1 MNKKTRLV
9 LVAVLLVAL
18 VATLLAACTIDDS
31 TATTDADKLYTAY
44 SAVVSVKGYKP
55 VSKTEFEEILTAAT
69 KDGGTI
75 TSVNA
80 TLETANGTEKW
91 VLTFVLGDGTTKTA
105 EHAANKADSTD
116 PNPNPTPDPDPTP
129 NPDPNPNPDPEPNPT
144 PDPTGNDGSSVEK
157 AYSVSEAVAVVKQL
171 ASGAHSD
178 TKLYVRGYITSEPQ
192 YFSNHKSYNFYMGDV
207 ASDSSNSFMAYSAQ
221 ISSGSIKQGDEIV
234 IYGYLIHFVKD
245 GSPVYEIGYA
255 SGLDN
260 PQIVLVN
267 NGATPTPTP
276 GGDPENDG
284 KTADTAYTVADA
296 LIVGNKLANN
306 AYSSGQVYLKG
317 TIIWAVGST
326 VEDGETYTYMYIAD
340 TIPSDSDD
348 QFAAYVYVDYYDMS
362 DFTELEIGDEV
373 VLYGYLMHID
383 DATDGNYISMTYY
396 TVNKDAGEY
405 IDPVLISVN
414 GNSKPAPEPDPSEHN
429 FPNYFTYG
437 KCQDEGCHVIGR
449 KAADSTFKN
458 NFKYTLTETDYNK
471 YVGYYN
477 WMVANVNNA
486 STDADEF
493 YINMIDFGKG
503 LNHVYEQNDIAS
515 VLYNVSGDSTDYD
528 TSTTWYYD
536 LLNKYVDIIVKAN
549 SSTNTAIKNGLS
561 EYVDSEDIQ
570 YALGEGTGNAS
581 KIQEEIDNI
590 LSQYNKEITLE
601 SPNTT
606 TIAGLYEQLVNKN
619 NQLAVLYGYDNYMT
633 YAYKNVYNRNYTP
646 TQTKAMSAFVKQ
658 YIVPLYTSINAKFET
673 AYNALDGNDATDADI
688 NLYNGLMF
696 DSLFTKTTS
705 RYFDE
710 VKDAIDL
717 ISNYF
722 KYLDSSNDVMFYDA
736 VEDLFKTGNYF
747 VGQVEGAFTYYM
759 PQVGN
764 TILYFDNT
772 DYGNG
777 TYYYSN
783 SFTFV
788 HEFGHYYENV
798 HNLTK
803 SGERPLSYDF
813 CETQSQGNEMMFLA
827 WLGSNTTASKGYNAV
842 KYSQLANMLQTVLN
856 ATAIDEF
863 EQAVYT
869 GSYEGYTTLNAN
881 NYQDLYDTICT
892 KYGINDEENGN
903 TYWMGVCFDNAAYY
917 ISYAMSA
924 LPSIEIYA
932 KAVDKDGG
940 LDVARTAYL
949 TLFTN
954 ASTDYNT
961 VLAAAGLH
969 NAFEEALYTELT
981 NAIK

>member
-18 VATLLAACTIDDS
+18 VATLLAACTLDDNS
-31 TATTDADKLYTAY
+31 TTTDADKLYAAY
-44 SAVVSVKGYKP
+44 SVAVSAKGYKP

-91 VLTFVLGDGTTKTA
+91 ILTFVLGDGTTKTA
-105 EHAANKADSTD
+105 EHAANKADSPD
-116 PNPNPTPDPDPTP
+116 PDPNPTPDPDPTP
-129 NPDPNPNPDPEPNPT
+129 N
-144 PDPTGNDGSSVEK
+144 PTGNDGSSVEK
-157 AYSVSEAVAVVKQL
+157 AYSISEAVAVVKQL

-178 TKLYVRGYITSEPQ
+178 TKLYVRGYITSDPQ

-255 SGLDN
+255 SGLEN

-267 NGATPTPTP
+267 NGATPTP
-276 GGDPENDG
+276 
-284 KTADTAYTVADA
+284 
-296 LIVGNKLANN
+296 
-306 AYSSGQVYLKG
+306 
-317 TIIWAVGST
+317 
-326 VEDGETYTYMYIAD
+326 
-340 TIPSDSDD
+340 
-348 QFAAYVYVDYYDMS
+348 
-362 DFTELEIGDEV
+362 
-373 VLYGYLMHID
+373 
-383 DATDGNYISMTYY
+383 
-396 TVNKDAGEY
+396 
-405 IDPVLISVN
+405 
-414 GNSKPAPEPDPSEHN
+414 DPSEHS

-458 NFKYTLTETDYNK
+458 KFKYTLTETDYNK

-493 YINMIDFGKG
+493 YINMIDFGNG

-561 EYVDSEDIQ
+561 KNVDSEDIQ

-590 LSQYNKEITLE
+590 LSQYNNEITSE
-601 SPNTT
+601 NPNTT

-646 TQTKAMSAFVKQ
+646 AQTKAMSAFVKQ

-705 RYFDE
+705 KYFDE

-722 KYLDSSNDVMFYDA
+722 KYLDSSNNVMFYDA

-772 DYGNG
+772 DYGEG
-777 TYYYSN
+777 YYHCYSN

-842 KYSQLANMLQTVLN
+842 KYSQLANLLQTVLN

-940 LDVARTAYL
+940 PDVARTAYL

>member
-18 VATLLAACTIDDS
+18 VATLLAACTLDDN
-31 TATTDADKLYTAY
+31 TTTTDAEKLYAAY
-44 SAVVSVKGYKP
+44 SVAVSAKGYKP
-55 VSKTEFEEILTAAT
+55 VSKAEFEEILKAAT

-91 VLTFVLGDGTTKTA
+91 ILTFVLGDGTTKTA
-105 EHAANKADSTD
+105 EHAANKADSPD
-116 PNPNPTPDPDPTP
+116 PAPNPTPDPDPTP
-129 NPDPNPNPDPEPNPT
+129 N
-144 PDPTGNDGSSVEK
+144 PTGNDGSSVEK

-171 ASGAHSD
+171 ASGAHSN

-234 IYGYLIHFVKD
+234 IYGYLIHFVKN

-260 PQIVLVN
+260 PKIVLVN
-267 NGATPTPTP
+267 NGTTPTPTP

-306 AYSSGQVYLKG
+306 AYSSGQFYLKG

-340 TIPSDSDD
+340 TIPSDSDNE
-348 QFAAYVYVDYYDMS
+348 FAAYVYVDYYNMS
-362 DFTELEIGDEV
+362 DFTELAIGDEV

-383 DATDGNYISMTYY
+383 DATYGNYISMTSY
-396 TVNKDAGEY
+396 TVNEDAGEY

-414 GNSKPAPEPDPSEHN
+414 GNSKPTPEPDPSEHN

-437 KCQDEGCHVIGR
+437 ECQDEGCHVIGR

-493 YINMIDFGKG
+493 YTNMIDFGNG

-515 VLYNVSGDSTDYD
+515 VLYNVSGDSADYD

-561 EYVDSEDIQ
+561 ENVDSEDIQ
-570 YALGEGTGNAS
+570 YALGEGTGDAS
-581 KIQEEIDNI
+581 KIQEEIDDI

-673 AYNALDGNDATDADI
+673 AYNALDDNDATDADI

-705 RYFDE
+705 KYFDE

-722 KYLDSSNDVMFYDA
+722 KYLDSSNNVMFYDA

-772 DYGNG
+772 DYGEG
-777 TYYYSN
+777 YYHCYSN

-803 SGERPLSYDF
+803 SGERPLSFDY

-892 KYGINDEENGN
+892 KYGINDKENGN
-903 TYWMGVCFDNAAYY
+903 TYWMGVCFVNAAYY

-940 LDVARTAYL
+940 VDVARTAYL

>member
-9 LVAVLLVAL
+9 LVTVLLVAL

-44 SAVVSVKGYKP
+44 SAVVSAKGYKP

-75 TSVNA
+75 TSVKA

-105 EHAANKADSTD
+105 EHAANKADSPDPD
-116 PNPNPTPDPDPTP
+116 PNPTPNPDPNPTPDPDP
-129 NPDPNPNPDPEPNPT
+129 NPN
-144 PDPTGNDGSSVEK
+144 PTGNDGSSVEK
-157 AYSVSEAVAVVKQL
+157 AYSVSEAVAVAKQL

-178 TKLYVRGYITSEPQ
+178 KKLYVRGYITSEPQ

-234 IYGYLIHFVKD
+234 IYGYLIHFVKN

-267 NGATPTPTP
+267 NGTTPTPTP
-276 GGDPENDG
+276 GGDEG
-284 KTADTAYTVADA
+284 KTEATAITVAEALAAGKQLTLDNQSSVEYYIKGYIVDEISSDSDGYYLYLADTADDTTTDFSVE
-296 LIVGNKLANN
+296 
-306 AYSSGQVYLKG
+306 YLQIG
-317 TIIWAVGST
+317 
-326 VEDGETYTYMYIAD
+326 D
-340 TIPSDSDD
+340 
-348 QFAAYVYVDYYDMS
+348 
-362 DFTELEIGDEV
+362 LEIATGDFIV
-373 VLYGYLMHID
+373 VKGYIYHGSD
-383 DATDGNYISMTYY
+383 EEN
-396 TVNKDAGEY
+396 GEY
-405 IDPVLISVN
+405 VCVSFDEKTYEGPMLISVN
-414 GNSKPAPEPDPSEHN
+414 GNSKPTPEPDPSEHN

-437 KCQDEGCHVIGR
+437 ECQDEGCHVIGR

-458 NFKYTLTETDYNK
+458 NFKYTLTETEYNK

-493 YINMIDFGKG
+493 YVNMLDLIEG

-561 EYVDSEDIQ
+561 ENVDSEDIR
-570 YALGEGTGNAS
+570 YALGEGTGDAS

-590 LSQYNKEITLE
+590 LSQYNKEITSE

-633 YAYKNVYNRNYTP
+633 YAYKNVYNRSYTP

-705 RYFDE
+705 KYFDE

-759 PQVGN
+759 PQVDN

-772 DYGNG
+772 DYGEG
-777 TYYYSN
+777 YRYCYSN

-803 SGERPLSYDF
+803 SGERPLSFDF

-827 WLGSNTTASKGYNAV
+827 WLGNNTTASKGYNAV

-881 NYQDLYDTICT
+881 NYQNLYDTICT
-892 KYGINDEENGN
+892 KYGINDKENGN

-940 LDVARTAYL
+940 PDVARTAYL

>member
-18 VATLLAACTIDDS
+18 VATLLAACTLDDS
-31 TATTDADKLYTAY
+31 TTTTDADKLYTAY
-44 SAVVSVKGYKP
+44 SVAVSAKGYKP
-55 VSKTEFEEILTAAT
+55 VSKTEFEEILKAAT

-91 VLTFVLGDGTTKTA
+91 ILTFVLGDCTTKTA
-105 EHAANKADSTD
+105 EHAANKADSPD
-116 PNPNPTPDPDPTP
+116 PAPNPTPDPD
-129 NPDPNPNPDPEPNPT
+129 PT

-234 IYGYLIHFVKD
+234 IFGYLIHFVKN

-267 NGATPTPTP
+267 NGATPTP
-276 GGDPENDG
+276 
-284 KTADTAYTVADA
+284 
-296 LIVGNKLANN
+296 
-306 AYSSGQVYLKG
+306 
-317 TIIWAVGST
+317 
-326 VEDGETYTYMYIAD
+326 
-340 TIPSDSDD
+340 
-348 QFAAYVYVDYYDMS
+348 
-362 DFTELEIGDEV
+362 
-373 VLYGYLMHID
+373 
-383 DATDGNYISMTYY
+383 
-396 TVNKDAGEY
+396 
-405 IDPVLISVN
+405 
-414 GNSKPAPEPDPSEHN
+414 DPSEHN
-429 FPNYFTYG
+429 FPNYFIYG

-493 YINMIDFGKG
+493 YTNMIDFGNG

-549 SSTNTAIKNGLS
+549 SSTNTAIKNDLS
-561 EYVDSEDIQ
+561 KKVDSEDIR
-570 YALGEGTGNAS
+570 YALGEGTGDAS
-581 KIQEEIDNI
+581 KIREEIDNI
-590 LSQYNKEITLE
+590 LSQYNKEITSE
-601 SPNTT
+601 NPNTT

-633 YAYKNVYNRNYTP
+633 YAYKNVYNRIYTP

-688 NLYNGLMF
+688 NLYKGLMF

-705 RYFDE
+705 KYFDE

-722 KYLDSSNDVMFYDA
+722 KYLDNSNDVMFYDA

-772 DYGNG
+772 DYGEG
-777 TYYYSN
+777 YYHCYSN

-869 GSYEGYTTLNAN
+869 GSYEGYTTLNKN

-892 KYGINDEENGN
+892 KYGINNEENGN

-940 LDVARTAYL
+940 VDVARTAYL

>member
-18 VATLLAACTIDDS
+18 VATLLAACTLDDN
-31 TATTDADKLYTAY
+31 TTTTDSDKLYAAY
-44 SAVVSVKGYKP
+44 SVAVSAKGYKP

-91 VLTFVLGDGTTKTA
+91 ILTFVLGDGTTKTA
-105 EHAANKADSTD
+105 EHAANKADSPD
-116 PNPNPTPDPDPTP
+116 PAPNPTPDPD
-129 NPDPNPNPDPEPNPT
+129 PT

-171 ASGAHSD
+171 ARGAHSD
-178 TKLYVRGYITSEPQ
+178 TKLYVRGYITSEPK

-267 NGATPTPTP
+267 NGTTPT
-276 GGDPENDG
+276 
-284 KTADTAYTVADA
+284 
-296 LIVGNKLANN
+296 
-306 AYSSGQVYLKG
+306 
-317 TIIWAVGST
+317 
-326 VEDGETYTYMYIAD
+326 
-340 TIPSDSDD
+340 
-348 QFAAYVYVDYYDMS
+348 
-362 DFTELEIGDEV
+362 
-373 VLYGYLMHID
+373 
-383 DATDGNYISMTYY
+383 
-396 TVNKDAGEY
+396 
-405 IDPVLISVN
+405 
-414 GNSKPAPEPDPSEHN
+414 PDPSEHN

-437 KCQDEGCHVIGR
+437 KCQDEGCNVIGR

-458 NFKYTLTETDYNK
+458 KFKYTLTETDYNK

-493 YINMIDFGKG
+493 YINMIDFGNG

-561 EYVDSEDIQ
+561 ENVDSEDIQ

-590 LSQYNKEITLE
+590 LSQYNNEITSE

-633 YAYKNVYNRNYTP
+633 YSYKNVYNRNYTP
-646 TQTKAMSAFVKQ
+646 AQTKAMSAFVKK
-658 YIVPLYTSINAKFET
+658 YIVPLYTSINARFET
-673 AYNALDGNDATDADI
+673 AYNALDDNDATDADI

-705 RYFDE
+705 KYFDE

-736 VEDLFKTGNYF
+736 VEDLFKNGNYF

-772 DYGNG
+772 DYGEG
-777 TYYYSN
+777 YYHCYSN

-940 LDVARTAYL
+940 VDVARTAYL

>member
-18 VATLLAACTIDDS
+18 VATLLAACTLDDN
-31 TATTDADKLYTAY
+31 TTTTDSDKLYAAY
-44 SAVVSVKGYKP
+44 SVAVSAKGYKP

-91 VLTFVLGDGTTKTA
+91 ILTFVLGDGTTKTA
-105 EHAANKADSTD
+105 EHAANKADSPD
-116 PNPNPTPDPDPTP
+116 PAPNPTPDPD
-129 NPDPNPNPDPEPNPT
+129 PT

-178 TKLYVRGYITSEPQ
+178 TKLYVRGYITSEPK

-267 NGATPTPTP
+267 NGTTPT
-276 GGDPENDG
+276 
-284 KTADTAYTVADA
+284 
-296 LIVGNKLANN
+296 
-306 AYSSGQVYLKG
+306 
-317 TIIWAVGST
+317 
-326 VEDGETYTYMYIAD
+326 
-340 TIPSDSDD
+340 
-348 QFAAYVYVDYYDMS
+348 
-362 DFTELEIGDEV
+362 
-373 VLYGYLMHID
+373 
-383 DATDGNYISMTYY
+383 
-396 TVNKDAGEY
+396 
-405 IDPVLISVN
+405 
-414 GNSKPAPEPDPSEHN
+414 PDPSEHN

-437 KCQDEGCHVIGR
+437 KCQDEGCNVIGR

-458 NFKYTLTETDYNK
+458 KFKYTLTETDYNK

-493 YINMIDFGKG
+493 YINMIDFGNG

-561 EYVDSEDIQ
+561 ENVDSEDIQ

-590 LSQYNKEITLE
+590 LSQYNNEITSE

-633 YAYKNVYNRNYTP
+633 YSYKNVYNRNYTP
-646 TQTKAMSAFVKQ
+646 AQTKAMSAFVKK
-658 YIVPLYTSINAKFET
+658 YIVPLYTSINARFET
-673 AYNALDGNDATDADI
+673 AYNALDDNDATDADI

-705 RYFDE
+705 KYFDE

-736 VEDLFKTGNYF
+736 VEDLFKNGNYF

-772 DYGNG
+772 DYGEG
-777 TYYYSN
+777 YYHCYSN

-798 HNLTK
+798 HNLTR

-940 LDVARTAYL
+940 VDVARTAYL

-954 ASTDYNT
+954 ASTDYNA

>member
-18 VATLLAACTIDDS
+18 VATLLAACTLDDS
-31 TATTDADKLYTAY
+31 TTTTDADKLYTAY
-44 SAVVSVKGYKP
+44 SAVVSAKGYKP

-91 VLTFVLGDGTTKTA
+91 ILTFVLGDGTTKTA
-105 EHAANKADSTD
+105 EHAANKADSPD
-116 PNPNPTPDPDPTP
+116 PDPNPTPDPD
-129 NPDPNPNPDPEPNPT
+129 PT

-178 TKLYVRGYITSEPQ
+178 TKLYVRGYITSEPK

-255 SGLDN
+255 SGLEN

-267 NGATPTPTP
+267 NGATPTP
-276 GGDPENDG
+276 
-284 KTADTAYTVADA
+284 
-296 LIVGNKLANN
+296 
-306 AYSSGQVYLKG
+306 
-317 TIIWAVGST
+317 
-326 VEDGETYTYMYIAD
+326 
-340 TIPSDSDD
+340 
-348 QFAAYVYVDYYDMS
+348 
-362 DFTELEIGDEV
+362 
-373 VLYGYLMHID
+373 
-383 DATDGNYISMTYY
+383 
-396 TVNKDAGEY
+396 
-405 IDPVLISVN
+405 
-414 GNSKPAPEPDPSEHN
+414 DPSEHN

-437 KCQDEGCHVIGR
+437 ECQDDGCHVIGR

-458 NFKYTLTETDYNK
+458 KFKYTLTETDYNK

-493 YINMIDFGKG
+493 YTNMIDFGNG

-561 EYVDSEDIQ
+561 ENVDPDDIQ

-590 LSQYNKEITLE
+590 LSQYNNEITSE

-619 NQLAVLYGYDNYMT
+619 NQLAVLYDYDNYMT

-705 RYFDE
+705 KYFDE

-772 DYGNG
+772 DYGEG
-777 TYYYSN
+777 YYHCYSN

-940 LDVARTAYL
+940 VDVARTAYL

>member
-18 VATLLAACTIDDS
+18 VATLLAACNLDDN
-31 TATTDADKLYTAY
+31 TTTTDADKLYTAY
-44 SAVVSVKGYKP
+44 SAVVSSKGYKP
-55 VSKTEFEEILTAAT
+55 VSKTEFEEIMAVAT

-80 TLETANGTEKW
+80 ALETENGTEKW
-91 VLTFVLGDGTTKTA
+91 VLTFVLNDGTTKTA
-105 EHAANKADSTD
+105 EHAANKADSTEPD
-116 PNPNPTPDPDPTP
+116 PNPTPDPDPKP
-129 NPDPNPNPDPEPNPT
+129 N
-144 PDPTGNDGSSVEK
+144 PTGNDGSSVEK
-157 AYSVSEAVAVVKQL
+157 AYSVSEAIAVVKQL

-192 YFSNHKSYNFYMGDV
+192 YFSKHNSYNFYMGDV
-207 ASDSSNSFMAYSAQ
+207 ASDSSNSFMAYSAK
-221 ISSGSIKQGDEIV
+221 IGNGSIKQGDEIV
-234 IYGYLIHFVKD
+234 IFGYLIHFVKD
-245 GSPVYEIGYA
+245 GSSVYEIGYA
-255 SGLDN
+255 SGLEN

-267 NGATPTPTP
+267 NGTTPTPTP
-276 GGDPENDG
+276 GSDPENDG

-306 AYSSGQVYLKG
+306 DYTSGQVYLKG

-340 TIPSDSDD
+340 TIPSDDD
-348 QFAAYVYVDYYDMS
+348 DEFAAYVYVDYYDMS
-362 DFTELEIGDEV
+362 DFTELEIGDEI

-383 DATDGNYISMTYY
+383 DATYGNYISMTYY
-396 TVNKDAGEY
+396 PVNEDAGEY

-414 GNSKPAPEPDPSEHN
+414 GSSEPTPEPDPSEHN
-429 FPNYFTYG
+429 FPYYFTYG
-437 KCQDEGCHVIGR
+437 ECLDEDCHVIGR
-449 KAADSTFKN
+449 KAADSTFQNK
-458 NFKYTLTETDYNK
+458 FKYTLTETEYNN
-471 YVGYYN
+471 YVGYYD

-486 STDADEF
+486 STDAEEF
-493 YINMIDFGKG
+493 YLKMFDLIDG
-503 LNHVYEQNDIAS
+503 LNHVYDQNDIAS
-515 VLYNVSGDSTDYD
+515 VLYNVSGDSTDYE

-536 LLNKYVDIIVKAN
+536 LLDKYVDIIVKAN

-561 EYVDSEDIQ
+561 ENVDSDDIQ
-570 YALGEGTGNAS
+570 YALGEGTSNAS
-581 KIQEEIDNI
+581 KIQQEIDNI
-590 LSQYNKEITLE
+590 LSQYNTEISKS
-601 SPNTT
+601 SPSTT
-606 TIAGLYEQLVNKN
+606 TIASLYEQLVNKN

-633 YAYKNVYNRNYTP
+633 YAYENVYNRDYTP

-673 AYNALDGNDATDADI
+673 AYNALDGDDVTDSDI
-688 NLYNGLMF
+688 NLYNGLLF

-705 RYFDE
+705 KYFDE

-717 ISNYF
+717 ISDYF

-736 VEDLFKTGNYF
+736 VEELFKNGNYF
-747 VGQVEGAFTYYM
+747 VGQAEGAFTYYM
-759 PQVGN
+759 PQVDN

-772 DYGNG
+772 DYGDG
-777 TYYYSN
+777 TYYYST

-856 ATAIDEF
+856 ATAVDEF

-892 KYGINDEENGN
+892 KYGINDEEYGN
-903 TYWMGVCFDNAAYY
+903 TYWMSVCFDNAAYY

-932 KAVDKDGG
+932 KAVAEDGG
-940 LDVARTAYL
+940 LDAARTAYL

-954 ASTDYNT
+954 TSTNYNT

-969 NAFEEALYTELT
+969 NAFEEALYTDLT

>member
-18 VATLLAACTIDDS
+18 VATLLAACTLDDS
-31 TATTDADKLYTAY
+31 TTTTDADKLYTAY
-44 SAVVSVKGYKP
+44 SVAVSAKGYKP

-91 VLTFVLGDGTTKTA
+91 ILTFVLGDGTTKTA
-105 EHAANKADSTD
+105 EHAANKADSPD
-116 PNPNPTPDPDPTP
+116 PAPNPTPDPD
-129 NPDPNPNPDPEPNPT
+129 PT

-234 IYGYLIHFVKD
+234 IYGYLIHFVKN

-267 NGATPTPTP
+267 NGTTPTPTP

-306 AYSSGQVYLKG
+306 AYTSGQVYLKG

-326 VEDGETYTYMYIAD
+326 VEDGETHTYMYIAD
-340 TIPSDSDD
+340 TIPSDSGNE
-348 QFAAYVYVDYYDMS
+348 FAAYVYVDYYDMS
-362 DFTELEIGDEV
+362 DFTELAIGDEV

-383 DATDGNYISMTYY
+383 DATYGNYISMTYY
-396 TVNKDAGEY
+396 PVNKDAGEY

-437 KCQDEGCHVIGR
+437 ECQDEGCHVIGR

-471 YVGYYN
+471 YVDYYN

-493 YINMIDFGKG
+493 YNNMNYFSNG

-561 EYVDSEDIQ
+561 ENVDSEDIQ
-570 YALGEGTGNAS
+570 YALGEGTGDAS

-705 RYFDE
+705 KYFDE
-710 VKDAIDL
+710 VKEAIDL

-722 KYLDSSNDVMFYDA
+722 KYLDSSNAVKFYNA
-736 VEDLFKTGNYF
+736 VEDLFKNGNYF

-803 SGERPLSYDF
+803 SGERPLSFDF

-881 NYQDLYDTICT
+881 NYQNLYDTICT

-940 LDVARTAYL
+940 VDVARTAYL

-961 VLAAAGLH
+961 VLNAAELH

>member
-18 VATLLAACTIDDS
+18 VATLLAACTFDDS
-31 TATTDADKLYTAY
+31 TTTTDADKLYAAY
-44 SAVVSVKGYKP
+44 SVAVSAKGYKP

-91 VLTFVLGDGTTKTA
+91 ILTFVLGDGTTKTA
-105 EHAANKADSTD
+105 EHAANKADSPD
-116 PNPNPTPDPDPTP
+116 PDPNPTPDPDPTP
-129 NPDPNPNPDPEPNPT
+129 N
-144 PDPTGNDGSSVEK
+144 PTGNDGSSVEK
-157 AYSVSEAVAVVKQL
+157 AYSISEAVAVVKQL

-178 TKLYVRGYITSEPQ
+178 TKLYVRGYITNEPQ

-255 SGLDN
+255 SGLEN

-267 NGATPTPTP
+267 NGATPTP
-276 GGDPENDG
+276 
-284 KTADTAYTVADA
+284 
-296 LIVGNKLANN
+296 
-306 AYSSGQVYLKG
+306 
-317 TIIWAVGST
+317 
-326 VEDGETYTYMYIAD
+326 
-340 TIPSDSDD
+340 
-348 QFAAYVYVDYYDMS
+348 
-362 DFTELEIGDEV
+362 
-373 VLYGYLMHID
+373 
-383 DATDGNYISMTYY
+383 
-396 TVNKDAGEY
+396 
-405 IDPVLISVN
+405 
-414 GNSKPAPEPDPSEHN
+414 DPSEHN

-437 KCQDEGCHVIGR
+437 ECQDEGCHVIGR

-471 YVGYYN
+471 YVGHYN
-477 WMVANVNNA
+477 WMVANVNNS
-486 STDADEF
+486 STDAGEF
-493 YINMIDFGKG
+493 YGNMSNLSKG

-515 VLYNVSGDSTDYD
+515 VLYNVSGNSTDYD

-561 EYVDSEDIQ
+561 KYVDSEDIQ

-590 LSQYNKEITLE
+590 LSQYNNEITSE

-606 TIAGLYEQLVNKN
+606 TIASLYEQLVNKN

-633 YAYKNVYNRNYTP
+633 YSYKNVYNRNYTP

-688 NLYNGLMF
+688 NLYKGLMF

-705 RYFDE
+705 KYFDE

-736 VEDLFKTGNYF
+736 VEDLFKNGNYF

-772 DYGNG
+772 DYGEG

-803 SGERPLSYDF
+803 SGERPLSFDF

-892 KYGINDEENGN
+892 KYGINDKENGN

>member
-18 VATLLAACTIDDS
+18 VATLLAACTLDDS
-31 TATTDADKLYTAY
+31 TTTTDADKLYTAY
-44 SAVVSVKGYKP
+44 SVAVSAKGYKP

-91 VLTFVLGDGTTKTA
+91 ILTFVLGDGTTKTA
-105 EHAANKADSTD
+105 EHAANKADSPD
-116 PNPNPTPDPDPTP
+116 PDPNPTPDPDPTP
-129 NPDPNPNPDPEPNPT
+129 N
-144 PDPTGNDGSSVEK
+144 PTGNDGSSVEK

-234 IYGYLIHFVKD
+234 IYGYLIHFVKN

-267 NGATPTPTP
+267 NGTTPT
-276 GGDPENDG
+276 
-284 KTADTAYTVADA
+284 
-296 LIVGNKLANN
+296 
-306 AYSSGQVYLKG
+306 
-317 TIIWAVGST
+317 
-326 VEDGETYTYMYIAD
+326 
-340 TIPSDSDD
+340 
-348 QFAAYVYVDYYDMS
+348 
-362 DFTELEIGDEV
+362 
-373 VLYGYLMHID
+373 
-383 DATDGNYISMTYY
+383 
-396 TVNKDAGEY
+396 
-405 IDPVLISVN
+405 
-414 GNSKPAPEPDPSEHN
+414 PDPSEHN

-437 KCQDEGCHVIGR
+437 KCQDEGCNVIGR

-458 NFKYTLTETDYNK
+458 KFKYTLTETDYNK

-493 YINMIDFGKG
+493 YINMIDFGNG

-561 EYVDSEDIQ
+561 ENVDPDDIQ
-570 YALGEGTGNAS
+570 YALGEGTGDAS

-590 LSQYNKEITLE
+590 LSQYNNEITSE
-601 SPNTT
+601 SPNAT

-705 RYFDE
+705 KYFDE

-722 KYLDSSNDVMFYDA
+722 KYLDSSNNVMFYDA

-772 DYGNG
+772 DYGEG
-777 TYYYSN
+777 YYHCYSN

-856 ATAIDEF
+856 ASAIDEF

-940 LDVARTAYL
+940 VDVARTAYL

>member
-18 VATLLAACTIDDS
+18 VATLLAACTLDDS
-31 TATTDADKLYTAY
+31 TTTTDADKLYTAY
-44 SAVVSVKGYKP
+44 SAVVSAKGYKP
-55 VSKTEFEEILTAAT
+55 VSKTEFEEILAAAT

-80 TLETANGTEKW
+80 ALETANGTEKW
-91 VLTFVLGDGTTKTA
+91 ILTFVLGDGTTKTA
-105 EHAANKADSTD
+105 EHAANKADIPD
-116 PNPNPTPDPDPTP
+116 PDPNPTPDPD
-129 NPDPNPNPDPEPNPT
+129 PT

-178 TKLYVRGYITSEPQ
+178 TKLYVRGYITSEPK

-207 ASDSSNSFMAYSAQ
+207 ASDSSNSFMTYSAQ

-234 IYGYLIHFVKD
+234 IYGYLIHFVKN
-245 GSPVYEIGYA
+245 GSPIYEIGYA
-255 SGLDN
+255 SGLEN

-267 NGATPTPTP
+267 NGATPTP
-276 GGDPENDG
+276 
-284 KTADTAYTVADA
+284 
-296 LIVGNKLANN
+296 
-306 AYSSGQVYLKG
+306 
-317 TIIWAVGST
+317 
-326 VEDGETYTYMYIAD
+326 
-340 TIPSDSDD
+340 
-348 QFAAYVYVDYYDMS
+348 
-362 DFTELEIGDEV
+362 
-373 VLYGYLMHID
+373 
-383 DATDGNYISMTYY
+383 
-396 TVNKDAGEY
+396 
-405 IDPVLISVN
+405 
-414 GNSKPAPEPDPSEHN
+414 DPSEHN

-437 KCQDEGCHVIGR
+437 ECQDEGCHVIGR

-477 WMVANVNNA
+477 RMVANVNNS
-486 STDADEF
+486 STDAIEF
-493 YINMIDFGKG
+493 YGNMSNLSKG

-561 EYVDSEDIQ
+561 ENVDSEDIQ

-590 LSQYNKEITLE
+590 LSQYNNEITSE

-688 NLYNGLMF
+688 NLYNGLIF

-705 RYFDE
+705 KYFDE

-736 VEDLFKTGNYF
+736 VEDLFKNGNYF

-772 DYGNG
+772 DYGEG
-777 TYYYSN
+777 YYHCYSN

-803 SGERPLSYDF
+803 SGERPLSFDF

-869 GSYEGYTTLNAN
+869 GSYEGYTTLNKN

-892 KYGINDEENGN
+892 KYGINDKENGN

-940 LDVARTAYL
+940 VDVARTAYL

>member
-18 VATLLAACTIDDS
+18 VATLLAACTLDDN
-31 TATTDADKLYTAY
+31 TTTTDADKLYAAY
-44 SAVVSVKGYKP
+44 SVAVSAKGYKP

-91 VLTFVLGDGTTKTA
+91 ILTFVLGDGTTKTA
-105 EHAANKADSTD
+105 EHAANKADSPD
-116 PNPNPTPDPDPTP
+116 PAPNPTPDPD
-129 NPDPNPNPDPEPNPT
+129 PT

-178 TKLYVRGYITSEPQ
+178 TKLYVRGYITSDPQ

-255 SGLDN
+255 SGLEN

-267 NGATPTPTP
+267 NGATPTP
-276 GGDPENDG
+276 
-284 KTADTAYTVADA
+284 
-296 LIVGNKLANN
+296 
-306 AYSSGQVYLKG
+306 
-317 TIIWAVGST
+317 
-326 VEDGETYTYMYIAD
+326 
-340 TIPSDSDD
+340 
-348 QFAAYVYVDYYDMS
+348 
-362 DFTELEIGDEV
+362 
-373 VLYGYLMHID
+373 
-383 DATDGNYISMTYY
+383 
-396 TVNKDAGEY
+396 
-405 IDPVLISVN
+405 
-414 GNSKPAPEPDPSEHN
+414 DPSEHS

-493 YINMIDFGKG
+493 YINMIDFGNG

-515 VLYNVSGDSTDYD
+515 VLYNVSGDSTDYE

-561 EYVDSEDIQ
+561 ENVDSEDIQ

-590 LSQYNKEITLE
+590 LSQYNNEITSE

-633 YAYKNVYNRNYTP
+633 YSYKNVYNRNYTP
-646 TQTKAMSAFVKQ
+646 AQTKAMSAFVKK
-658 YIVPLYTSINAKFET
+658 YIVPLYTSINARFET

-705 RYFDE
+705 KYFDE

-736 VEDLFKTGNYF
+736 VEDLFKNGNYF

-772 DYGNG
+772 DYGEG

-803 SGERPLSYDF
+803 SGERPLSFDF

-856 ATAIDEF
+856 ATSIDEF

-892 KYGINDEENGN
+892 KYGINDKENGN

-940 LDVARTAYL
+940 VDVARTAYL

>member
-18 VATLLAACTIDDS
+18 VATLLAACTFDDN
-31 TATTDADKLYTAY
+31 TTTTDADKLYTAY
-44 SAVVSVKGYKP
+44 SVAVSAKGYKP

-91 VLTFVLGDGTTKTA
+91 ILTFVLGDGTTKTA
-105 EHAANKADSTD
+105 EHAANKADSPD
-116 PNPNPTPDPDPTP
+116 PDPNPTPDPDPTP
-129 NPDPNPNPDPEPNPT
+129 N
-144 PDPTGNDGSSVEK
+144 PTGNDGSSVEK

-234 IYGYLIHFVKD
+234 IYGYLIHFVKN

-267 NGATPTPTP
+267 NG
-276 GGDPENDG
+276 
-284 KTADTAYTVADA
+284 
-296 LIVGNKLANN
+296 
-306 AYSSGQVYLKG
+306 
-317 TIIWAVGST
+317 
-326 VEDGETYTYMYIAD
+326 
-340 TIPSDSDD
+340 
-348 QFAAYVYVDYYDMS
+348 
-362 DFTELEIGDEV
+362 
-373 VLYGYLMHID
+373 
-383 DATDGNYISMTYY
+383 
-396 TVNKDAGEY
+396 
-405 IDPVLISVN
+405 
-414 GNSKPAPEPDPSEHN
+414 NSKPAPEPDPSEHN

-437 KCQDEGCHVIGR
+437 ECQDEGCHVIGR

-458 NFKYTLTETDYNK
+458 NFKYTLTETNYNK

-477 WMVANVNNA
+477 WMVANVNNS
-486 STDADEF
+486 STDAGEF
-493 YINMIDFGKG
+493 YGNMSNLSKG

-549 SSTNTAIKNGLS
+549 SSTNTAIKNNLS
-561 EYVDSEDIQ
+561 KKVEPDDIQ
-570 YALGEGTGNAS
+570 YALGEGTGDAS
-581 KIQEEIDNI
+581 KIREEIDNI
-590 LSQYNKEITLE
+590 LSQYNKEITSE
-601 SPNTT
+601 NPNTT

-688 NLYNGLMF
+688 NLYKGLMF

-705 RYFDE
+705 KYFDE

-722 KYLDSSNDVMFYDA
+722 KYLDSSNEVNFYKA
-736 VEDLFKTGNYF
+736 VEDLFKNGNYF

-772 DYGNG
+772 DYGEG
-777 TYYYSN
+777 YYHCYSN

-798 HNLTK
+798 NNLTK

-940 LDVARTAYL
+940 PDVARTAYL

>member
-18 VATLLAACTIDDS
+18 VATLLAACTLDDS
-31 TATTDADKLYTAY
+31 TTTTDADKLYTAY
-44 SAVVSVKGYKP
+44 SVAVSAKGYKP
-55 VSKTEFEEILTAAT
+55 VSKTEFEEILAAAT

-91 VLTFVLGDGTTKTA
+91 ILTFVLGDGTTKTA
-105 EHAANKADSTD
+105 EHAANKADIPD
-116 PNPNPTPDPDPTP
+116 PDPNPTPDPD
-129 NPDPNPNPDPEPNPT
+129 PT

-178 TKLYVRGYITSEPQ
+178 TKLYVRGYITSEPK

-234 IYGYLIHFVKD
+234 IYGYLIHFVKN
-245 GSPVYEIGYA
+245 GSPIYEIGYA
-255 SGLDN
+255 SGLEN

-267 NGATPTPTP
+267 NGATPTP
-276 GGDPENDG
+276 
-284 KTADTAYTVADA
+284 
-296 LIVGNKLANN
+296 
-306 AYSSGQVYLKG
+306 
-317 TIIWAVGST
+317 
-326 VEDGETYTYMYIAD
+326 
-340 TIPSDSDD
+340 
-348 QFAAYVYVDYYDMS
+348 
-362 DFTELEIGDEV
+362 
-373 VLYGYLMHID
+373 
-383 DATDGNYISMTYY
+383 
-396 TVNKDAGEY
+396 
-405 IDPVLISVN
+405 
-414 GNSKPAPEPDPSEHN
+414 DPSEHN

-437 KCQDEGCHVIGR
+437 ECQDEGCHVIGR

-486 STDADEF
+486 STDAEEF
-493 YINMIDFGKG
+493 YGNMSNLSKG

-561 EYVDSEDIQ
+561 ENVDSEDIQ

-590 LSQYNKEITLE
+590 LSQYNNEITSE

-633 YAYKNVYNRNYTP
+633 YSYKNVYNRNYTP
-646 TQTKAMSAFVKQ
+646 AQTKAMSAFVKK
-658 YIVPLYTSINAKFET
+658 YIVPLYTSINARFET
-673 AYNALDGNDATDADI
+673 AYNALDDNDATDADI

-705 RYFDE
+705 KYFDE

-722 KYLDSSNDVMFYDA
+722 KYLDSSNNVMFYDA

-772 DYGNG
+772 DYGEG
-777 TYYYSN
+777 YYHCYSN

-892 KYGINDEENGN
+892 KYGINDKENGN

>member
-44 SAVVSVKGYKP
+44 SAVVSAKGYKP

-91 VLTFVLGDGTTKTA
+91 VLTFVLGDGTIKTA

-116 PNPNPTPDPDPTP
+116 PDPNPTPDPDP
-129 NPDPNPNPDPEPNPT
+129 NPN
-144 PDPTGNDGSSVEK
+144 PTGNDGSSVEK
-157 AYSVSEAVAVVKQL
+157 AYSVSEAVAVAKQL

-178 TKLYVRGYITSEPQ
+178 KKLYVRGYITSEPQ
-192 YFSNHKSYNFYMGDV
+192 YFSNHKSYNFYIGDV

-234 IYGYLIHFVKD
+234 IYGYLIHFVKN

-267 NGATPTPTP
+267 NGTTPTPT
-276 GGDPENDG
+276 
-284 KTADTAYTVADA
+284 
-296 LIVGNKLANN
+296 
-306 AYSSGQVYLKG
+306 
-317 TIIWAVGST
+317 
-326 VEDGETYTYMYIAD
+326 
-340 TIPSDSDD
+340 
-348 QFAAYVYVDYYDMS
+348 
-362 DFTELEIGDEV
+362 
-373 VLYGYLMHID
+373 
-383 DATDGNYISMTYY
+383 
-396 TVNKDAGEY
+396 
-405 IDPVLISVN
+405 
-414 GNSKPAPEPDPSEHN
+414 PEPDPSEHN

-437 KCQDEGCHVIGR
+437 ECQDEGCHVIGR

-458 NFKYTLTETDYNK
+458 NFKYTLTETEYNK

-493 YINMIDFGKG
+493 YVNMLDLIEG

-561 EYVDSEDIQ
+561 ENVDSEDIR
-570 YALGEGTGNAS
+570 YALGEGTGDAS

-590 LSQYNKEITLE
+590 LSQYNKEITSE

-633 YAYKNVYNRNYTP
+633 YAYKNVYNRSYTP
-646 TQTKAMSAFVKQ
+646 AQTKAMSAFVKQ

-705 RYFDE
+705 KYFDE

-722 KYLDSSNDVMFYDA
+722 KYLDSSNDVMFYEA

-798 HNLTK
+798 HNLSDK
-803 SGERPLSYDF
+803 KERPLSYDF

-881 NYQDLYDTICT
+881 NYQNLYDTICT

-940 LDVARTAYL
+940 PDVARTAYL

-954 ASTDYNT
+954 VSTDYNT

>member
-18 VATLLAACTIDDS
+18 VATLLAACTLDDS
-31 TATTDADKLYTAY
+31 TTTTDADKLYAAY
-44 SAVVSVKGYKP
+44 SVAVSAKGYKP

-91 VLTFVLGDGTTKTA
+91 ILTFVLGDGTTKTA
-105 EHAANKADSTD
+105 EHAANKADSPD
-116 PNPNPTPDPDPTP
+116 PDPNPTPDPD
-129 NPDPNPNPDPEPNPT
+129 PT

-178 TKLYVRGYITSEPQ
+178 TKLYVRGYITSEPK

-234 IYGYLIHFVKD
+234 IYGYLIHFVKN
-245 GSPVYEIGYA
+245 GSPIYEIGYA
-255 SGLDN
+255 SGLEN

-267 NGATPTPTP
+267 NGATPTP
-276 GGDPENDG
+276 
-284 KTADTAYTVADA
+284 
-296 LIVGNKLANN
+296 
-306 AYSSGQVYLKG
+306 
-317 TIIWAVGST
+317 
-326 VEDGETYTYMYIAD
+326 
-340 TIPSDSDD
+340 
-348 QFAAYVYVDYYDMS
+348 
-362 DFTELEIGDEV
+362 
-373 VLYGYLMHID
+373 
-383 DATDGNYISMTYY
+383 
-396 TVNKDAGEY
+396 
-405 IDPVLISVN
+405 
-414 GNSKPAPEPDPSEHN
+414 DPSEHS

-437 KCQDEGCHVIGR
+437 ECQDEGCHVIGR

-493 YINMIDFGKG
+493 YINMIDFGNG

-561 EYVDSEDIQ
+561 ENVDSEDIQ

-590 LSQYNKEITLE
+590 LSQYNNEITSE

-633 YAYKNVYNRNYTP
+633 YSYKNVYNRNYTP
-646 TQTKAMSAFVKQ
+646 AQTKAMSAFVKK
-658 YIVPLYTSINAKFET
+658 YIVPLYTSINARFET
-673 AYNALDGNDATDADI
+673 AYNALDDNDATDADI

-705 RYFDE
+705 KYFDE

-736 VEDLFKTGNYF
+736 VEDLFKNGNYF

-772 DYGNG
+772 DYGEG

-798 HNLTK
+798 LNLTK

-869 GSYEGYTTLNAN
+869 GSYEGYTTLNKN

-892 KYGINDEENGN
+892 KYGINDKENGN

-961 VLAAAGLH
+961 VLAAAELH

>member
-18 VATLLAACTIDDS
+18 VATLLAACTIDDN
-31 TATTDADKLYTAY
+31 TTTTDADKLYTAY
-44 SAVVSVKGYKP
+44 SAVVSAKGYKP

-91 VLTFVLGDGTTKTA
+91 ILTFVLGDGTTKTA

-116 PNPNPTPDPDPTP
+116 PAPNPTPDPD
-129 NPDPNPNPDPEPNPT
+129 PT

-171 ASGAHSD
+171 TSGAHSD

-221 ISSGSIKQGDEIV
+221 ISSGNIKQGDEIV

-306 AYSSGQVYLKG
+306 AYTSGQVYLKG
-317 TIIWAVGST
+317 TIIWEVGST

-348 QFAAYVYVDYYDMS
+348 EFAAYVYVDYYDMS
-362 DFTELEIGDEV
+362 DFTELAIGDEV

-383 DATDGNYISMTYY
+383 DATYGNYISMTYY
-396 TVNKDAGEY
+396 PVNKDAGEY

-477 WMVANVNNA
+477 WMTANVNNV
-486 STDADEF
+486 STDAEEF
-493 YINMIDFGKG
+493 YNKMSALIDG

-549 SSTNTAIKNGLS
+549 SSTNTAIKNDLS
-561 EYVDSEDIQ
+561 KKVDSEDIR
-570 YALGEGTGNAS
+570 YALGEGTGDAS

-688 NLYNGLMF
+688 NLYKGLMF

-705 RYFDE
+705 KYFDE

-722 KYLDSSNDVMFYDA
+722 KYLDNSNDVIFYDA

-772 DYGNG
+772 DYGEG
-777 TYYYSN
+777 YYHCYSN

-798 HNLTK
+798 RNLTK
-803 SGERPLSYDF
+803 SGERPLSFDF

-827 WLGSNTTASKGYNAV
+827 WLDSNTTASKGYNAV

>member
-9 LVAVLLVAL
+9 LVAVLLVAF
-18 VATLLAACTIDDS
+18 VATLLAACTLDDS
-31 TATTDADKLYTAY
+31 TTTTDADKLYTAY
-44 SAVVSVKGYKP
+44 SVAVSAKGYKP
-55 VSKTEFEEILTAAT
+55 VSKTEFEEILKAAT

-91 VLTFVLGDGTTKTA
+91 ILTFVLGDGTTKTA
-105 EHAANKADSTD
+105 EHAANKADIPD
-116 PNPNPTPDPDPTP
+116 PDPNPTPDPD
-129 NPDPNPNPDPEPNPT
+129 PT

-178 TKLYVRGYITSEPQ
+178 TKLYVRGYITNEPQ

-267 NGATPTPTP
+267 NG
-276 GGDPENDG
+276 
-284 KTADTAYTVADA
+284 
-296 LIVGNKLANN
+296 
-306 AYSSGQVYLKG
+306 
-317 TIIWAVGST
+317 
-326 VEDGETYTYMYIAD
+326 
-340 TIPSDSDD
+340 
-348 QFAAYVYVDYYDMS
+348 
-362 DFTELEIGDEV
+362 
-373 VLYGYLMHID
+373 
-383 DATDGNYISMTYY
+383 
-396 TVNKDAGEY
+396 
-405 IDPVLISVN
+405 
-414 GNSKPAPEPDPSEHN
+414 NSKPAPEPDPSEHN

-437 KCQDEGCHVIGR
+437 ECQDEGCHVIGR

-493 YINMIDFGKG
+493 YTKMIDFGNG

-561 EYVDSEDIQ
+561 EYVDPDDIQ
-570 YALGEGTGNAS
+570 YALGEGTGDAS

-590 LSQYNKEITLE
+590 LSQYNKEITSE

-696 DSLFTKTTS
+696 YSLFTKTTS
-705 RYFDE
+705 KYFDE

-772 DYGNG
+772 DYGEG
-777 TYYYSN
+777 YYHCYSN

-892 KYGINDEENGN
+892 KYGINDKENGN

-940 LDVARTAYL
+940 VDVARTAYL

>member
-18 VATLLAACTIDDS
+18 VATLLAACTLDDS
-31 TATTDADKLYTAY
+31 TTTTDADKLYTAY
-44 SAVVSVKGYKP
+44 SAVVSAKGYKP
-55 VSKTEFEEILTAAT
+55 VSKTEFEEILAAAT

-80 TLETANGTEKW
+80 ALETANGTEKW
-91 VLTFVLGDGTTKTA
+91 ILTFVLGDGTTKTA
-105 EHAANKADSTD
+105 EHAANKADIPD
-116 PNPNPTPDPDPTP
+116 PDPNPTPDPD
-129 NPDPNPNPDPEPNPT
+129 PT

-171 ASGAHSD
+171 ASSAHSD
-178 TKLYVRGYITSEPQ
+178 TKLYVRGYITSEPK

-234 IYGYLIHFVKD
+234 IYGYLIHFVKN
-245 GSPVYEIGYA
+245 GSPIYEIGYA
-255 SGLDN
+255 SGLEN

-267 NGATPTPTP
+267 NGATPTP
-276 GGDPENDG
+276 
-284 KTADTAYTVADA
+284 
-296 LIVGNKLANN
+296 
-306 AYSSGQVYLKG
+306 
-317 TIIWAVGST
+317 
-326 VEDGETYTYMYIAD
+326 
-340 TIPSDSDD
+340 
-348 QFAAYVYVDYYDMS
+348 
-362 DFTELEIGDEV
+362 
-373 VLYGYLMHID
+373 
-383 DATDGNYISMTYY
+383 
-396 TVNKDAGEY
+396 
-405 IDPVLISVN
+405 
-414 GNSKPAPEPDPSEHN
+414 DPSEHN

-437 KCQDEGCHVIGR
+437 ECQDEGCHVIGR

-493 YINMIDFGKG
+493 YINMIDFGNG

-561 EYVDSEDIQ
+561 ENVDSEDIQ

-590 LSQYNKEITLE
+590 LSQYNNEITSE

-633 YAYKNVYNRNYTP
+633 YSYKNVYNRNYTP
-646 TQTKAMSAFVKQ
+646 AQTKAMSAFVKK

-673 AYNALDGNDATDADI
+673 AYNALDDNDATDADI

-705 RYFDE
+705 KYFDE

-736 VEDLFKTGNYF
+736 VEDLFKNGNYF

-772 DYGNG
+772 DYGEG

-892 KYGINDEENGN
+892 KYGINDKENGN

>member
-9 LVAVLLVAL
+9 LVAVLLAAL
-18 VATLLAACTIDDS
+18 VATLLAACTLDDS
-31 TATTDADKLYTAY
+31 TTTTDADKLYAAY
-44 SAVVSVKGYKP
+44 SVAVSAKGYKP

-91 VLTFVLGDGTTKTA
+91 ILTFVLGDGTTKTA
-105 EHAANKADSTD
+105 EHAANKADSPD
-116 PNPNPTPDPDPTP
+116 PDPNPTPDPD
-129 NPDPNPNPDPEPNPT
+129 PT

-178 TKLYVRGYITSEPQ
+178 TKLYVRGYITSKPQ

-234 IYGYLIHFVKD
+234 IYGYLIHFVKN

-267 NGATPTPTP
+267 NGTTPTPTP

-306 AYSSGQVYLKG
+306 AYTSGQVYLKG

-326 VEDGETYTYMYIAD
+326 VENGETYTYMYIAD
-340 TIPSDSDD
+340 TIPSDSDNE
-348 QFAAYVYVDYYDMS
+348 FAAYVYVDYYDMS
-362 DFTELEIGDEV
+362 DFTELAIGDEV

-477 WMVANVNNA
+477 WMTANVNNA
-486 STDADEF
+486 STDAEEF
-493 YINMIDFGKG
+493 YNKMSALIDG

-549 SSTNTAIKNGLS
+549 SSTNTAIKNDLS
-561 EYVDSEDIQ
+561 KKVDSEDIR
-570 YALGEGTGNAS
+570 YALGEGTGDAS

-688 NLYNGLMF
+688 NLYKGLMF
-696 DSLFTKTTS
+696 YSLFTKTTS
-705 RYFDE
+705 KYFDE

-717 ISNYF
+717 ISDYF
-722 KYLDSSNDVMFYDA
+722 KYLDSSNNVMFYDA

-869 GSYEGYTTLNAN
+869 GSYEGYTTLNKN

-892 KYGINDEENGN
+892 KYGINDKENGN

-940 LDVARTAYL
+940 VDVARTAYL

>member
-18 VATLLAACTIDDS
+18 VATLLAACTLDDN
-31 TATTDADKLYTAY
+31 TTTTDADKLYTAY
-44 SAVVSVKGYKP
+44 SAVVSAKGYKP

-91 VLTFVLGDGTTKTA
+91 ILTFVLGDGTTKTA
-105 EHAANKADSTD
+105 EHAANKADSPD
-116 PNPNPTPDPDPTP
+116 PDPNPTPDPDPTP
-129 NPDPNPNPDPEPNPT
+129 N
-144 PDPTGNDGSSVEK
+144 PTGNDGSSVEK

-234 IYGYLIHFVKD
+234 IYGYLIHFVKN

-267 NGATPTPTP
+267 NG
-276 GGDPENDG
+276 
-284 KTADTAYTVADA
+284 
-296 LIVGNKLANN
+296 
-306 AYSSGQVYLKG
+306 
-317 TIIWAVGST
+317 
-326 VEDGETYTYMYIAD
+326 
-340 TIPSDSDD
+340 
-348 QFAAYVYVDYYDMS
+348 
-362 DFTELEIGDEV
+362 
-373 VLYGYLMHID
+373 
-383 DATDGNYISMTYY
+383 
-396 TVNKDAGEY
+396 
-405 IDPVLISVN
+405 
-414 GNSKPAPEPDPSEHN
+414 NSKPAPEPDPSEHN

-437 KCQDEGCHVIGR
+437 ECQDEGCHVIGR

-477 WMVANVNNA
+477 RMVANVNNA
-486 STDADEF
+486 NTDADEF
-493 YINMIDFGKG
+493 YTNMRAFSKG

-549 SSTNTAIKNGLS
+549 SSTNTAIKNDLS
-561 EYVDSEDIQ
+561 KKVDSEDIR
-570 YALGEGTGNAS
+570 YALGEGTGDAS

-590 LSQYNKEITLE
+590 LSQYNKEITSE

-688 NLYNGLMF
+688 NLYKGLMF

-705 RYFDE
+705 NYFDE

-722 KYLDSSNDVMFYDA
+722 KYLDSSNDVIFYDA

-772 DYGNG
+772 DYGEG
-777 TYYYSN
+777 TYDYSN

-803 SGERPLSYDF
+803 SGERPLSFDF

-940 LDVARTAYL
+940 VDVARTAYL

>member
-18 VATLLAACTIDDS
+18 VATLLAACTLDDS
-31 TATTDADKLYTAY
+31 TTTTDADKLYTAY
-44 SAVVSVKGYKP
+44 SVAVSAKGYKP
-55 VSKTEFEEILTAAT
+55 VSKTEFEKILTAAT
-69 KDGGTI
+69 RDGGTI

-91 VLTFVLGDGTTKTA
+91 ILTFVLGDGTTKTA
-105 EHAANKADSTD
+105 EHAANKADSPD
-116 PNPNPTPDPDPTP
+116 PDPNPTPDPDPTP
-129 NPDPNPNPDPEPNPT
+129 N
-144 PDPTGNDGSSVEK
+144 PTGNDGSSVEK

-234 IYGYLIHFVKD
+234 IYGYLIHFVKN
-245 GSPVYEIGYA
+245 GSPMYEIGYA
-255 SGLDN
+255 SGLEN

-267 NGATPTPTP
+267 NGATPTP
-276 GGDPENDG
+276 
-284 KTADTAYTVADA
+284 
-296 LIVGNKLANN
+296 
-306 AYSSGQVYLKG
+306 
-317 TIIWAVGST
+317 
-326 VEDGETYTYMYIAD
+326 
-340 TIPSDSDD
+340 
-348 QFAAYVYVDYYDMS
+348 
-362 DFTELEIGDEV
+362 
-373 VLYGYLMHID
+373 
-383 DATDGNYISMTYY
+383 
-396 TVNKDAGEY
+396 
-405 IDPVLISVN
+405 
-414 GNSKPAPEPDPSEHN
+414 DPSEHS

-437 KCQDEGCHVIGR
+437 ECQDEGCHIIGR

-477 WMVANVNNA
+477 RMVANVNNA

-493 YINMIDFGKG
+493 YTNMIDFGNG
-503 LNHVYEQNDIAS
+503 LNQVYEQNDIAS
-515 VLYNVSGDSTDYD
+515 VLYNVSGDSTDYE

-561 EYVDSEDIQ
+561 ENVDPDDIQ

-590 LSQYNKEITLE
+590 LSQYNNEITSE
-601 SPNTT
+601 NPNTT

-633 YAYKNVYNRNYTP
+633 YAYENVYNRNYTP

-705 RYFDE
+705 KYFDE

-722 KYLDSSNDVMFYDA
+722 KYLDSSNNVMFYDA

-772 DYGNG
+772 DYGEG

-798 HNLTK
+798 LNLTK

-892 KYGINDEENGN
+892 KYGINDKENGN

-940 LDVARTAYL
+940 VDVARTAYL

-961 VLAAAGLH
+961 VLNAAGLH

>member
-18 VATLLAACTIDDS
+18 VATLLAACTLDDN
-31 TATTDADKLYTAY
+31 TTTTDAEKLYAAY
-44 SAVVSVKGYKP
+44 SVAVSAKGYKP

-80 TLETANGTEKW
+80 ALETANGTEKW
-91 VLTFVLGDGTTKTA
+91 ILTFVLGDGTTKTA
-105 EHAANKADSTD
+105 EHAANKADSPD
-116 PNPNPTPDPDPTP
+116 PNPNPTPDPNPTP
-129 NPDPNPNPDPEPNPT
+129 N
-144 PDPTGNDGSSVEK
+144 PTGNDGSSVEK

-178 TKLYVRGYITSEPQ
+178 TKLYVRGYITREPQ

-267 NGATPTPTP
+267 NGAT
-276 GGDPENDG
+276 
-284 KTADTAYTVADA
+284 
-296 LIVGNKLANN
+296 
-306 AYSSGQVYLKG
+306 
-317 TIIWAVGST
+317 
-326 VEDGETYTYMYIAD
+326 
-340 TIPSDSDD
+340 
-348 QFAAYVYVDYYDMS
+348 
-362 DFTELEIGDEV
+362 
-373 VLYGYLMHID
+373 
-383 DATDGNYISMTYY
+383 AT
-396 TVNKDAGEY
+396 
-405 IDPVLISVN
+405 
-414 GNSKPAPEPDPSEHN
+414 PDPSEHN

-437 KCQDEGCHVIGR
+437 ECQNEGCHVIGR

-493 YINMIDFGKG
+493 YINMIDFGNG

-590 LSQYNKEITLE
+590 LSQYNNEITSE

-646 TQTKAMSAFVKQ
+646 AQTKAMSAFVKQ

-688 NLYNGLMF
+688 NLYKGLMF

-705 RYFDE
+705 KYFDE

-772 DYGNG
+772 DYGEG

-798 HNLTK
+798 LNLTK

-869 GSYEGYTTLNAN
+869 GSYEGYTTLNKN

-892 KYGINDEENGN
+892 KYGINDKENGN

>member
-18 VATLLAACTIDDS
+18 VTTLLAACTLDDS
-31 TATTDADKLYTAY
+31 TTTTDADKLYTAY
-44 SAVVSVKGYKP
+44 SAVVSAKGYKP

-91 VLTFVLGDGTTKTA
+91 ILTFVLGDGTTKTA
-105 EHAANKADSTD
+105 EHAANKADSPD
-116 PNPNPTPDPDPTP
+116 PDPNPTPDPDPTP
-129 NPDPNPNPDPEPNPT
+129 N
-144 PDPTGNDGSSVEK
+144 PTGNDGSSVEK

-234 IYGYLIHFVKD
+234 IYGYLIHFVKN

-267 NGATPTPTP
+267 NGTTPTPAP

-340 TIPSDSDD
+340 TIPSDSDNE
-348 QFAAYVYVDYYDMS
+348 FAAYVYVDYYDMS
-362 DFTELEIGDEV
+362 DFTELAIGDEV

-383 DATDGNYISMTYY
+383 DATYGNYISMTYY
-396 TVNKDAGEY
+396 TVNEDAGEY
-405 IDPVLISVN
+405 IYPVLISVN

-486 STDADEF
+486 STDAEEF
-493 YINMIDFGKG
+493 YNKMSALIDG

-549 SSTNTAIKNGLS
+549 SSTNTAIKNDLS
-561 EYVDSEDIQ
+561 KKVDSEDIR
-570 YALGEGTGNAS
+570 YALGEGTGDAS

-688 NLYNGLMF
+688 NLYKGLMF

-705 RYFDE
+705 KYFDE

-722 KYLDSSNDVMFYDA
+722 KYLDSSNDVKFYNA

-772 DYGNG
+772 DYGEG
-777 TYYYSN
+777 YYHCYSN

-798 HNLTK
+798 RNLTK
-803 SGERPLSYDF
+803 SGERPLSFDF

-827 WLGSNTTASKGYNAV
+827 WLDSNTTASKGYNAV

>member
-18 VATLLAACTIDDS
+18 VATLLAACTLDDS
-31 TATTDADKLYTAY
+31 TTTTDADKLYTAY
-44 SAVVSVKGYKP
+44 SAVVSAKGYKP
-55 VSKTEFEEILTAAT
+55 VSKTEFEEILAAAT

-80 TLETANGTEKW
+80 ALETANGTEKW
-91 VLTFVLGDGTTKTA
+91 ILTFVLGDGTTKTA
-105 EHAANKADSTD
+105 EHAANKADIPD
-116 PNPNPTPDPDPTP
+116 PDPNPTPDPD
-129 NPDPNPNPDPEPNPT
+129 PT

-178 TKLYVRGYITSEPQ
+178 TKLYVRGYITSEPK

-234 IYGYLIHFVKD
+234 IYGYLIHFVKN
-245 GSPVYEIGYA
+245 GSPIYEIGYA
-255 SGLDN
+255 SGLEN

-267 NGATPTPTP
+267 NGATPTP
-276 GGDPENDG
+276 
-284 KTADTAYTVADA
+284 
-296 LIVGNKLANN
+296 
-306 AYSSGQVYLKG
+306 
-317 TIIWAVGST
+317 
-326 VEDGETYTYMYIAD
+326 
-340 TIPSDSDD
+340 
-348 QFAAYVYVDYYDMS
+348 
-362 DFTELEIGDEV
+362 
-373 VLYGYLMHID
+373 
-383 DATDGNYISMTYY
+383 
-396 TVNKDAGEY
+396 
-405 IDPVLISVN
+405 
-414 GNSKPAPEPDPSEHN
+414 DPSEHN

-437 KCQDEGCHVIGR
+437 ECQDEGCHVIGR

-493 YINMIDFGKG
+493 YINMIDFGNG

-561 EYVDSEDIQ
+561 ENVDSEDIQ

-590 LSQYNKEITLE
+590 LSQYNNEITSE

-633 YAYKNVYNRNYTP
+633 YSYKNVYNRNYTP
-646 TQTKAMSAFVKQ
+646 AQTKAMSAFVKK

-673 AYNALDGNDATDADI
+673 AYNALDDNDATDADI

-705 RYFDE
+705 KYFDE

-736 VEDLFKTGNYF
+736 VEDLFKNGNYF

-772 DYGNG
+772 DYGEG

-892 KYGINDEENGN
+892 KYGINDKENGN

>member
-18 VATLLAACTIDDS
+18 VATLLAACTLDDS
-31 TATTDADKLYTAY
+31 TTTTDAEKLYAAY
-44 SAVVSVKGYKP
+44 SVAVSAKGYKP
-55 VSKTEFEEILTAAT
+55 VSKTEFEEILKAAT

-91 VLTFVLGDGTTKTA
+91 ILTFVLGDGTTKTA
-105 EHAANKADSTD
+105 EHAANKADSPD
-116 PNPNPTPDPDPTP
+116 PDPHPTPDPD
-129 NPDPNPNPDPEPNPT
+129 PT

-234 IYGYLIHFVKD
+234 IYGYLIHFVKN

-267 NGATPTPTP
+267 NGTTPTPTP

-306 AYSSGQVYLKG
+306 AYTSGQVYLKG

-326 VEDGETYTYMYIAD
+326 VENGETYTYMYIAD
-340 TIPSDSDD
+340 TIPSDSDNE
-348 QFAAYVYVDYYDMS
+348 FAAYVYVDYYDMS
-362 DFTELEIGDEV
+362 DFTELAIGDEV

-437 KCQDEGCHVIGR
+437 KCQDEGCHIIGR

-493 YINMIDFGKG
+493 YTKMIDFGNG

-515 VLYNVSGDSTDYD
+515 VLYNVSGDSADYD

-570 YALGEGTGNAS
+570 YALGEGTGDAS

-590 LSQYNKEITLE
+590 LSQYNKEITSE

-705 RYFDE
+705 KYFDE

-722 KYLDSSNDVMFYDA
+722 KYLDSSNEVNFYKA
-736 VEDLFKTGNYF
+736 VENLFKNGNYF

-798 HNLTK
+798 RNLTK

-940 LDVARTAYL
+940 VDVARTAYL

-954 ASTDYNT
+954 ESTDYNT

>member
-18 VATLLAACTIDDS
+18 VATLLAACTLDDS
-31 TATTDADKLYTAY
+31 TTTTDADKLYAAY
-44 SAVVSVKGYKP
+44 SVAVSAKGYKP
-55 VSKTEFEEILTAAT
+55 VSKTEFEEILKTAT

-91 VLTFVLGDGTTKTA
+91 ILTFVLGDGTTKTA
-105 EHAANKADSTD
+105 EHAANKAGSPD
-116 PNPNPTPDPDPTP
+116 PDPNPTPDPDPTP
-129 NPDPNPNPDPEPNPT
+129 N
-144 PDPTGNDGSSVEK
+144 PTGNDGSSVEK

-234 IYGYLIHFVKD
+234 IYGYLIHFVKN

-267 NGATPTPTP
+267 NGTTPT
-276 GGDPENDG
+276 
-284 KTADTAYTVADA
+284 
-296 LIVGNKLANN
+296 
-306 AYSSGQVYLKG
+306 
-317 TIIWAVGST
+317 
-326 VEDGETYTYMYIAD
+326 
-340 TIPSDSDD
+340 
-348 QFAAYVYVDYYDMS
+348 
-362 DFTELEIGDEV
+362 
-373 VLYGYLMHID
+373 
-383 DATDGNYISMTYY
+383 
-396 TVNKDAGEY
+396 
-405 IDPVLISVN
+405 
-414 GNSKPAPEPDPSEHN
+414 PDPSEHS

-437 KCQDEGCHVIGR
+437 ECQDEGCHVIGR

-493 YINMIDFGKG
+493 YTNMRAFGKG

-561 EYVDSEDIQ
+561 ENVDPDDIQ

-590 LSQYNKEITLE
+590 LSQYNNEITSE
-601 SPNTT
+601 NPNTT

-688 NLYNGLMF
+688 NLYNGLIF

-705 RYFDE
+705 KYFDE
-710 VKDAIDL
+710 VRDAIDL

-736 VEDLFKTGNYF
+736 VEDLFKNGNYF
-747 VGQVEGAFTYYM
+747 VGKVEGAFTYYM

-856 ATAIDEF
+856 ASAIDEF

-940 LDVARTAYL
+940 VDVARTAYL

>member
-18 VATLLAACTIDDS
+18 VATLLAACTLDDS
-31 TATTDADKLYTAY
+31 TTTTDADKLYTAY
-44 SAVVSVKGYKP
+44 SVAVSAKGYKP

-91 VLTFVLGDGTTKTA
+91 ILTFVLGDGTTKTA
-105 EHAANKADSTD
+105 EHAANKADSPD
-116 PNPNPTPDPDPTP
+116 PNPNPTPDPD
-129 NPDPNPNPDPEPNPT
+129 PT

-255 SGLDN
+255 SGLEN

-267 NGATPTPTP
+267 NGTTPT
-276 GGDPENDG
+276 
-284 KTADTAYTVADA
+284 
-296 LIVGNKLANN
+296 
-306 AYSSGQVYLKG
+306 
-317 TIIWAVGST
+317 
-326 VEDGETYTYMYIAD
+326 
-340 TIPSDSDD
+340 
-348 QFAAYVYVDYYDMS
+348 
-362 DFTELEIGDEV
+362 
-373 VLYGYLMHID
+373 
-383 DATDGNYISMTYY
+383 
-396 TVNKDAGEY
+396 
-405 IDPVLISVN
+405 
-414 GNSKPAPEPDPSEHN
+414 PDPSEHN

-437 KCQDEGCHVIGR
+437 ECQDEGCHVIGR

-477 WMVANVNNA
+477 RMVANVNNA

-493 YINMIDFGKG
+493 YGNMSNLSKG

-561 EYVDSEDIQ
+561 ENVDSEDIQ

-590 LSQYNKEITLE
+590 LSQYNNEITSE

-633 YAYKNVYNRNYTP
+633 YSYKNVYNRNYTP
-646 TQTKAMSAFVKQ
+646 AQTKAMSAFVKQ

-705 RYFDE
+705 KYFDE

-722 KYLDSSNDVMFYDA
+722 KYLDNSNDVMFYDA
-736 VEDLFKTGNYF
+736 VEDLFKNGNYF

-772 DYGNG
+772 DYGEG
-777 TYYYSN
+777 YYHCYSN

-892 KYGINDEENGN
+892 KYGINDKENGN

-940 LDVARTAYL
+940 VDVARTAYL

>member
-18 VATLLAACTIDDS
+18 VATLLAACTLDDS
-31 TATTDADKLYTAY
+31 TTTTDADKLYTAY
-44 SAVVSVKGYKP
+44 SVAVSAKGYKP

-91 VLTFVLGDGTTKTA
+91 ILTFVLGDGTTKTA
-105 EHAANKADSTD
+105 EHAANKADSPD
-116 PNPNPTPDPDPTP
+116 PDPNPTPDPDPTP
-129 NPDPNPNPDPEPNPT
+129 N
-144 PDPTGNDGSSVEK
+144 PTGNDGSSVEK
-157 AYSVSEAVAVVKQL
+157 AYSISEAVAVVKQL

-234 IYGYLIHFVKD
+234 IYGYLIHFVKN
-245 GSPVYEIGYA
+245 GSPIYEIGYA
-255 SGLDN
+255 SGLEN

-267 NGATPTPTP
+267 NGATPTP
-276 GGDPENDG
+276 
-284 KTADTAYTVADA
+284 
-296 LIVGNKLANN
+296 
-306 AYSSGQVYLKG
+306 
-317 TIIWAVGST
+317 
-326 VEDGETYTYMYIAD
+326 
-340 TIPSDSDD
+340 
-348 QFAAYVYVDYYDMS
+348 
-362 DFTELEIGDEV
+362 
-373 VLYGYLMHID
+373 
-383 DATDGNYISMTYY
+383 
-396 TVNKDAGEY
+396 
-405 IDPVLISVN
+405 
-414 GNSKPAPEPDPSEHN
+414 DPSEHN

-437 KCQDEGCHVIGR
+437 ECQDEGCHVIGR

-493 YINMIDFGKG
+493 YINMIDFGNG

-561 EYVDSEDIQ
+561 ENVDSEDIQ

-590 LSQYNKEITLE
+590 LSQYNNEITSE

-633 YAYKNVYNRNYTP
+633 YSYKNVYNRNYTP
-646 TQTKAMSAFVKQ
+646 AQTKAMSAFVKK
-658 YIVPLYTSINAKFET
+658 YIVPLYTSINARFET

-688 NLYNGLMF
+688 NLYKGLMF

-705 RYFDE
+705 KYFDE

-772 DYGNG
+772 DYGEG

-869 GSYEGYTTLNAN
+869 GSYEGYTTLNKN

-892 KYGINDEENGN
+892 KYGINDKENGN

-940 LDVARTAYL
+940 VDVARTAYL

>member
-18 VATLLAACTIDDS
+18 VATLLAACTLDDN
-31 TATTDADKLYTAY
+31 TTTTDADKLYTAY
-44 SAVVSVKGYKP
+44 SVAVSAKGYKP
-55 VSKTEFEEILTAAT
+55 VSKTEFEEILKAAT

-91 VLTFVLGDGTTKTA
+91 ILTFVLGDGTTKTA
-105 EHAANKADSTD
+105 EHAANKADSPD
-116 PNPNPTPDPDPTP
+116 PDPNPTPDPDPTP
-129 NPDPNPNPDPEPNPT
+129 N
-144 PDPTGNDGSSVEK
+144 PTGNDGSSVEK

-171 ASGAHSD
+171 ASGAHSN

-234 IYGYLIHFVKD
+234 IYGYLIHFVKN

-267 NGATPTPTP
+267 NGTTPTPTP

-306 AYSSGQVYLKG
+306 AYTSGQVYLKG
-317 TIIWAVGST
+317 TIIWEVGST

-340 TIPSDSDD
+340 TIPSDSDNE
-348 QFAAYVYVDYYDMS
+348 FAAYVYVDYYDMS
-362 DFTELEIGDEV
+362 DFTELAIGDEV

-396 TVNKDAGEY
+396 TVNEDADEY

-477 WMVANVNNA
+477 WMTANVNNV
-486 STDADEF
+486 STDAEEF
-493 YINMIDFGKG
+493 YNKMSALIDG

-549 SSTNTAIKNGLS
+549 SSTNTAIKNDLS
-561 EYVDSEDIQ
+561 KKVDSEDIR
-570 YALGEGTGNAS
+570 YALGEGTGDAS

-688 NLYNGLMF
+688 NLYKGLMF
-696 DSLFTKTTS
+696 YSLFTKTTS
-705 RYFDE
+705 KYFDE

-722 KYLDSSNDVMFYDA
+722 KYLDSSNDVKFYNA
-736 VEDLFKTGNYF
+736 VEDLFKNGNYF

-798 HNLTK
+798 LNLTK
-803 SGERPLSYDF
+803 SGERPLSFDF

-940 LDVARTAYL
+940 VDVARTAYL

>member
-18 VATLLAACTIDDS
+18 VATLLAACTLDDS
-31 TATTDADKLYTAY
+31 TTTTDADKLYAAY
-44 SAVVSVKGYKP
+44 SVAVSAKGYKP
-55 VSKTEFEEILTAAT
+55 VSKTEFEKILTAAT

-91 VLTFVLGDGTTKTA
+91 ILTFVLGDGTTKTA
-105 EHAANKADSTD
+105 EHAANKADSPD
-116 PNPNPTPDPDPTP
+116 PDPNPTPDPD
-129 NPDPNPNPDPEPNPT
+129 PT

-178 TKLYVRGYITSEPQ
+178 TKLYVRGYITSEPK

-234 IYGYLIHFVKD
+234 IYGYLIHFVKN

-267 NGATPTPTP
+267 NGTTPT
-276 GGDPENDG
+276 
-284 KTADTAYTVADA
+284 
-296 LIVGNKLANN
+296 
-306 AYSSGQVYLKG
+306 
-317 TIIWAVGST
+317 
-326 VEDGETYTYMYIAD
+326 
-340 TIPSDSDD
+340 
-348 QFAAYVYVDYYDMS
+348 
-362 DFTELEIGDEV
+362 
-373 VLYGYLMHID
+373 
-383 DATDGNYISMTYY
+383 
-396 TVNKDAGEY
+396 
-405 IDPVLISVN
+405 
-414 GNSKPAPEPDPSEHN
+414 PDPSEHN

-437 KCQDEGCHVIGR
+437 ECQDEGCHVIGR

-458 NFKYTLTETDYNK
+458 KFKYTLTETDYNK

-493 YINMIDFGKG
+493 YINMIDFGNG

-561 EYVDSEDIQ
+561 KNVDSEDIQ
-570 YALGEGTGNAS
+570 YALGEGTGDAS

-633 YAYKNVYNRNYTP
+633 YSYKNVYNRNYTP
-646 TQTKAMSAFVKQ
+646 AQTKAMSAFVKK
-658 YIVPLYTSINAKFET
+658 YIVPLYTSINARFET
-673 AYNALDGNDATDADI
+673 AYNALDDNDATDADI

-705 RYFDE
+705 KYFDE

-772 DYGNG
+772 DYGEG
-777 TYYYSN
+777 YYHCYSN

-940 LDVARTAYL
+940 VDVARTAYL

>member
-18 VATLLAACTIDDS
+18 VATLLAACTLDDS
-31 TATTDADKLYTAY
+31 TTTTDADKLYTAY
-44 SAVVSVKGYKP
+44 SAVVSAKGYKP

-91 VLTFVLGDGTTKTA
+91 ILTFVLGDGTTKTA
-105 EHAANKADSTD
+105 EHAANKADSPD
-116 PNPNPTPDPDPTP
+116 PDPNPTPDPD
-129 NPDPNPNPDPEPNPT
+129 PT

-178 TKLYVRGYITSEPQ
+178 TKLYVRGYITSEPK

-255 SGLDN
+255 SGLEN

-267 NGATPTPTP
+267 NGATPTP
-276 GGDPENDG
+276 
-284 KTADTAYTVADA
+284 
-296 LIVGNKLANN
+296 
-306 AYSSGQVYLKG
+306 
-317 TIIWAVGST
+317 
-326 VEDGETYTYMYIAD
+326 
-340 TIPSDSDD
+340 
-348 QFAAYVYVDYYDMS
+348 
-362 DFTELEIGDEV
+362 
-373 VLYGYLMHID
+373 
-383 DATDGNYISMTYY
+383 
-396 TVNKDAGEY
+396 
-405 IDPVLISVN
+405 
-414 GNSKPAPEPDPSEHN
+414 DPSEHN

-437 KCQDEGCHVIGR
+437 ECQDDGCHVIGR

-493 YINMIDFGKG
+493 YTNMIDFGNG

-515 VLYNVSGDSTDYD
+515 VLYNVSGDSTDYE

-561 EYVDSEDIQ
+561 ENVDPDDIQ

-590 LSQYNKEITLE
+590 LSQYNNEITSE

-619 NQLAVLYGYDNYMT
+619 NQLAVLYDYDNYMT

-705 RYFDE
+705 KYFDE

-772 DYGNG
+772 DYGEG
-777 TYYYSN
+777 YYHCYSN

-940 LDVARTAYL
+940 VDVARTAYL

>member
-18 VATLLAACTIDDS
+18 VATLLAACTLDDN
-31 TATTDADKLYTAY
+31 TTTTDADKLYTAY
-44 SAVVSVKGYKP
+44 SAVVSAKGYKP

-91 VLTFVLGDGTTKTA
+91 VLKFVLGDGTIKTA
-105 EHAANKADSTD
+105 EHAANKADSPD
-116 PNPNPTPDPDPTP
+116 PAPNPTPDPD
-129 NPDPNPNPDPEPNPT
+129 PT

-317 TIIWAVGST
+317 TIIWEVGST

-340 TIPSDSDD
+340 TIPSDSDNE
-348 QFAAYVYVDYYDMS
+348 FAAYVYVDYYDMS
-362 DFTELEIGDEV
+362 DFTELAIGDEV

-383 DATDGNYISMTYY
+383 DATYGNYISMTSY

-437 KCQDEGCHVIGR
+437 ECQDEGCHVIGR

-493 YINMIDFGKG
+493 YTKMIDFGNG

-561 EYVDSEDIQ
+561 ENVDPDDIQ

-590 LSQYNKEITLE
+590 LSQYNNEITSE

-705 RYFDE
+705 KYFDE

-940 LDVARTAYL
+940 VDVARTAYL

>member
-1 MNKKTRLV
+1 
-9 LVAVLLVAL
+9 
-18 VATLLAACTIDDS
+18 
-31 TATTDADKLYTAY
+31 
-44 SAVVSVKGYKP
+44 
-55 VSKTEFEEILTAAT
+55 
-69 KDGGTI
+69 
-75 TSVNA
+75 
-80 TLETANGTEKW
+80 
-91 VLTFVLGDGTTKTA
+91 
-105 EHAANKADSTD
+105 
-116 PNPNPTPDPDPTP
+116 
-129 NPDPNPNPDPEPNPT
+129 
-144 PDPTGNDGSSVEK
+144 
-157 AYSVSEAVAVVKQL
+157 
-171 ASGAHSD
+171 
-178 TKLYVRGYITSEPQ
+178 
-192 YFSNHKSYNFYMGDV
+192 
-207 ASDSSNSFMAYSAQ
+207 
-221 ISSGSIKQGDEIV
+221 
-234 IYGYLIHFVKD
+234 
-245 GSPVYEIGYA
+245 
-255 SGLDN
+255 
-260 PQIVLVN
+260 
-267 NGATPTPTP
+267 
-276 GGDPENDG
+276 
-284 KTADTAYTVADA
+284 
-296 LIVGNKLANN
+296 
-306 AYSSGQVYLKG
+306 
-317 TIIWAVGST
+317 
-326 VEDGETYTYMYIAD
+326 
-340 TIPSDSDD
+340 
-348 QFAAYVYVDYYDMS
+348 
-362 DFTELEIGDEV
+362 
-373 VLYGYLMHID
+373 
-383 DATDGNYISMTYY
+383 
-396 TVNKDAGEY
+396 
-405 IDPVLISVN
+405 
-414 GNSKPAPEPDPSEHN
+414 
-429 FPNYFTYG
+429 
-437 KCQDEGCHVIGR
+437 
-449 KAADSTFKN
+449 
-458 NFKYTLTETDYNK
+458 
-471 YVGYYN
+471 
-477 WMVANVNNA
+477 MVANVNNA

-493 YINMIDFGKG
+493 YINMIDFGNG

-561 EYVDSEDIQ
+561 ENVDSEDIQ

-590 LSQYNKEITLE
+590 LSQYNNEITSE

-633 YAYKNVYNRNYTP
+633 YSYKNVYNRNYTP
-646 TQTKAMSAFVKQ
+646 AQTKAMSAFVKK
-658 YIVPLYTSINAKFET
+658 YIVPLYTSINARFET
-673 AYNALDGNDATDADI
+673 AYNALDDNDATDADI

-705 RYFDE
+705 KYFDE

-736 VEDLFKTGNYF
+736 VEDLFKNGNYF

-772 DYGNG
+772 DYGEG
-777 TYYYSN
+777 YYHCYSN

-940 LDVARTAYL
+940 VDVARTAYL

>member
-18 VATLLAACTIDDS
+18 VATLLAACTLDDS
-31 TATTDADKLYTAY
+31 TTTTDADKLYTAY
-44 SAVVSVKGYKP
+44 SVAVSAKGYKP
-55 VSKTEFEEILTAAT
+55 VSKTEFEEILKAAT

-91 VLTFVLGDGTTKTA
+91 ILTFVLGDGTTKTA
-105 EHAANKADSTD
+105 EHAANKADIPD
-116 PNPNPTPDPDPTP
+116 PDPNPTPDPD
-129 NPDPNPNPDPEPNPT
+129 PT

-178 TKLYVRGYITSEPQ
+178 TKLYVRGYITSDPQ

-255 SGLDN
+255 SGLEN

-267 NGATPTPTP
+267 NGATPTP
-276 GGDPENDG
+276 
-284 KTADTAYTVADA
+284 
-296 LIVGNKLANN
+296 
-306 AYSSGQVYLKG
+306 
-317 TIIWAVGST
+317 
-326 VEDGETYTYMYIAD
+326 
-340 TIPSDSDD
+340 
-348 QFAAYVYVDYYDMS
+348 
-362 DFTELEIGDEV
+362 
-373 VLYGYLMHID
+373 
-383 DATDGNYISMTYY
+383 
-396 TVNKDAGEY
+396 
-405 IDPVLISVN
+405 
-414 GNSKPAPEPDPSEHN
+414 DPSEHS

-437 KCQDEGCHVIGR
+437 ECQDEGCHVIGR

-493 YINMIDFGKG
+493 YINMIDFGNG

-515 VLYNVSGDSTDYD
+515 VLYNVSGDRTDYD

-561 EYVDSEDIQ
+561 KNVDSEDIQ

-590 LSQYNKEITLE
+590 LSQYNNEITSE

-646 TQTKAMSAFVKQ
+646 AQTKAMSAFVKQ

-673 AYNALDGNDATDADI
+673 AYNALDDNDATDADI

-705 RYFDE
+705 KYFDE

-772 DYGNG
+772 DYGEG

-869 GSYEGYTTLNAN
+869 GSYEGYTKLNAN

-892 KYGINDEENGN
+892 KYGINDKENGN

-940 LDVARTAYL
+940 VDVARTAYL

>member
-18 VATLLAACTIDDS
+18 VATLLAACTLDDS
-31 TATTDADKLYTAY
+31 TTTTDADKLYAAY
-44 SAVVSVKGYKP
+44 SAVVSAKGYKP

-91 VLTFVLGDGTTKTA
+91 ILTFVLGDGTTKTA
-105 EHAANKADSTD
+105 EHAANKADSPD
-116 PNPNPTPDPDPTP
+116 PDPNPTPDPD
-129 NPDPNPNPDPEPNPT
+129 PT

-267 NGATPTPTP
+267 NGTTPTPTP
-276 GGDPENDG
+276 GSDPENDG

-306 AYSSGQVYLKG
+306 AYSSGQVYPKG
-317 TIIWAVGST
+317 TIIWEVGST

-340 TIPSDSDD
+340 TIPSDSDG

-362 DFTELEIGDEV
+362 NFTELEIGDEV

-383 DATDGNYISMTYY
+383 DATYGNYISMTSYA
-396 TVNKDAGEY
+396 VNEDAGEY

-493 YINMIDFGKG
+493 YTKMGDLGNG

-561 EYVDSEDIQ
+561 EYVDPDDIQ
-570 YALGEGTGNAS
+570 YALGEGTGDAS

-590 LSQYNKEITLE
+590 LSQYNNEITLE

-688 NLYNGLMF
+688 NLYKGLMF

-705 RYFDE
+705 KYFDE

-722 KYLDSSNDVMFYDA
+722 KYLDNSNDVIFYDA

-892 KYGINDEENGN
+892 KYGINDKENGN

-940 LDVARTAYL
+940 VDVARTAYL

>member
-18 VATLLAACTIDDS
+18 VATLLAACTLDDN
-31 TATTDADKLYTAY
+31 TTTTDADKLYTAY
-44 SAVVSVKGYKP
+44 SVAVSAKGYKP
-55 VSKTEFEEILTAAT
+55 VSKTEFEEILKAAT

-91 VLTFVLGDGTTKTA
+91 ILTFVLGDGTTKTA
-105 EHAANKADSTD
+105 EHAANKADSPD
-116 PNPNPTPDPDPTP
+116 PDPNPTPDPDPTP
-129 NPDPNPNPDPEPNPT
+129 N
-144 PDPTGNDGSSVEK
+144 PTGNDGSSVEK

-267 NGATPTPTP
+267 NGTTPT
-276 GGDPENDG
+276 
-284 KTADTAYTVADA
+284 
-296 LIVGNKLANN
+296 
-306 AYSSGQVYLKG
+306 
-317 TIIWAVGST
+317 
-326 VEDGETYTYMYIAD
+326 
-340 TIPSDSDD
+340 
-348 QFAAYVYVDYYDMS
+348 
-362 DFTELEIGDEV
+362 
-373 VLYGYLMHID
+373 
-383 DATDGNYISMTYY
+383 
-396 TVNKDAGEY
+396 
-405 IDPVLISVN
+405 
-414 GNSKPAPEPDPSEHN
+414 PDPSEHN

-437 KCQDEGCHVIGR
+437 KCQDEGCNVIGR

-458 NFKYTLTETDYNK
+458 KFKYTLTETDYNK

-493 YINMIDFGKG
+493 YINMIDFGNG

-561 EYVDSEDIQ
+561 ENVDSEDIQ

-590 LSQYNKEITLE
+590 LSQYNNEITSE

-633 YAYKNVYNRNYTP
+633 YSYKNVYNRNYTP
-646 TQTKAMSAFVKQ
+646 AQTKAMSAFVKK
-658 YIVPLYTSINAKFET
+658 YIVPLYTSINARFET
-673 AYNALDGNDATDADI
+673 AYNALDDNDATDADI

-705 RYFDE
+705 KYFDE

-736 VEDLFKTGNYF
+736 VEDLFKNGNYF

-772 DYGNG
+772 DYGEG
-777 TYYYSN
+777 YYHCYSN

-869 GSYEGYTTLNAN
+869 GSYEGYTTLNKN

-892 KYGINDEENGN
+892 KYGINDKENGN

-940 LDVARTAYL
+940 VDVARTAYL

-961 VLAAAGLH
+961 VLTAAGLH

>member
-18 VATLLAACTIDDS
+18 VATLLAACTLDDS
-31 TATTDADKLYTAY
+31 TTTTDADKLYTAY
-44 SAVVSVKGYKP
+44 SVAVSAKGYKP

-91 VLTFVLGDGTTKTA
+91 ILTFVLGDGTTKTA
-105 EHAANKADSTD
+105 EHAANKADSPD
-116 PNPNPTPDPDPTP
+116 PDPNPTPDPDPTP
-129 NPDPNPNPDPEPNPT
+129 N
-144 PDPTGNDGSSVEK
+144 PTGNDGSSVEK
-157 AYSVSEAVAVVKQL
+157 AYSISEAVAVVKQL

-234 IYGYLIHFVKD
+234 IYGYLIHFVKN
-245 GSPVYEIGYA
+245 GSPIYEIGYA
-255 SGLDN
+255 SGLEN

-267 NGATPTPTP
+267 NGATPTP
-276 GGDPENDG
+276 
-284 KTADTAYTVADA
+284 
-296 LIVGNKLANN
+296 
-306 AYSSGQVYLKG
+306 
-317 TIIWAVGST
+317 
-326 VEDGETYTYMYIAD
+326 
-340 TIPSDSDD
+340 
-348 QFAAYVYVDYYDMS
+348 
-362 DFTELEIGDEV
+362 
-373 VLYGYLMHID
+373 
-383 DATDGNYISMTYY
+383 
-396 TVNKDAGEY
+396 
-405 IDPVLISVN
+405 
-414 GNSKPAPEPDPSEHN
+414 DPSEHN

-437 KCQDEGCHVIGR
+437 ECQDEGCHVIGR

-493 YINMIDFGKG
+493 YINMIDFGNG

-561 EYVDSEDIQ
+561 ENVDSEDIQ

-590 LSQYNKEITLE
+590 LSQYNNEITSE

-633 YAYKNVYNRNYTP
+633 YSYKNVYNRNYTP
-646 TQTKAMSAFVKQ
+646 AQTKAMSAFVKK
-658 YIVPLYTSINAKFET
+658 YIVPLYTSINARFET

-688 NLYNGLMF
+688 NLYKGLMF

-705 RYFDE
+705 KYFDE

-772 DYGNG
+772 DYGEG

-869 GSYEGYTTLNAN
+869 GSYEGYTTLNKN
-881 NYQDLYDTICT
+881 NYQDLYDT
-892 KYGINDEENGN
+892 
-903 TYWMGVCFDNAAYY
+903 
-917 ISYAMSA
+917 SA
-924 LPSIEIYA
+924 PS
-932 KAVDKDGG
+932 
-940 LDVARTAYL
+940 T
-949 TLFTN
+949 
-954 ASTDYNT
+954 ASTTKKTATPTGWAYAST
-961 VLAAAGLH
+961 
-969 NAFEEALYTELT
+969 TPLT
-981 NAIK
+981 TSVTQ